1 MGKSNSTRERL
12 VDSAR
17 ELFWARG
24 YEATSVADILERAE
38 VHSGSLYHFFGGKE
52 DLLLAVVD
60 RYREFLWPNVFS
72 SAIEDTEDP
81 IERVFG
87 VLAQYRE
94 ALASNGC
101 TRGCPIGNLALEVS
115 DSHPA
120 ARAKLA
126 ENFEDWR
133 LWVRRCFEEAG
144 DRLPPD
150 TDLDA
155 LATLVLTTMEGG
167 VMLARVHK
175 DLSLYDQSVAQ
186 LRAYIDRLQ
195 GAVSQTSA

>member
-1 MGKSNSTRERL
+1 MSKRNSTRQRL

-38 VHSGSLYHFFGGKE
+38 VNSGSLYHFFGGKE

-94 ALASNGC
+94 ALAS
-101 TRGCPIGNLALEVS
+101 TDA
-115 DSHPA
+115 PA
-120 ARAKLA
+120 AVRSETWLSRSAIRTRRRGPSWPRTSRIGDCGSGVASKRRVTASRRIPTSMPWLPWSSRRWRA
-126 ENFEDWR
+126 
-133 LWVRRCFEEAG
+133 V
-144 DRLPPD
+144 
-150 TDLDA
+150 
-155 LATLVLTTMEGG
+155 
-167 VMLARVHK
+167 
-175 DLSLYDQSVAQ
+175 
-186 LRAYIDRLQ
+186 
-195 GAVSQTSA
+195 